1 MANKVINVEI
11 KPNLTGIRSLNSEIS
26 KMKSE
31 LDDATD
37 AKQIDKL
44 NKELGNTEKQIK
56 DINKATDKFDL
67 KKKFDDIY
75 KETAPLSSRLG
86 ELEDR
91 MYELS
96 FAGKAGTDE
105 FKALQLE
112 AVSMRQT
119 IIGVDKQ
126 VDILADNKGFS
137 VFGDGIGQVGSSL
150 ASLDFETASKQATSL
165 AGAASK
171 ISFGSAMTSVKQFGT
186 TIIQLG
192 KAILMNPLFLLA
204 AVVAAIA
211 YGIYKLLDALGVIKV
226 IFDAVGAAIG
236 WVVQQLKNFLDFLG
250 LTNYAEQDAAEAS
263 AKSAEKRAAA
273 YETASK
279 RIVQALDQEIR
290 MAELV
295 GKDTTKLERKRLL
308 RVKEGSKLDQ
318 EAALKRLQAERKKGD
333 MTHSELVDL
342 KKAYLEKKS
351 IRRQNINNIR
361 YFDAQQIQDGKDKIV
376 RDMKA
381 RLSMNAAT
389 VKGQIAQL
397 TYERNLALKNERL
410 TQNEVLALKQ
420 KFNEDVA
427 KIEADDRAERFATY
441 KAYRDN
447 RTSAERKIQDIELEF
462 LEEGIDKELKANKYR
477 FDRLIQDTKRNESI
491 NQKERK
497 RLIDL
502 YGKQRIDAE
511 KEIQNKI
518 NQVNI
523 QAGIDANKIASEQR
537 TDFLN
542 ELEAWDEE
550 QYQKKLSTEEVEMTA
565 INDKY
570 FRLIELAKQYG
581 EDTIALEEAQA
592 AEKAKITAK
601 YAQESV
607 DAEIAAKRQ
616 LQTAVVGIA
625 SQTAGLLQTV
635 AGKNKGVAL
644 AGLALEKGAAIAGVI
659 ISAAKEMAA
668 NGVNA
673 AANPLNALTGGAAGA
688 AQLARANIF
697 TKLRAGLSIATIAA
711 TGIQSA
717 KSMGGG
723 AQPTGSGG
731 GGGGGGAASGGG
743 QAQAQ
748 QTPNLEM
755 FGQANNLNTFFQ
767 PGGQEQ
773 GQTLQAVISL
783 DQLSTS
789 QDKASSIYENS
800 IL

>member
-67 KKKFDDIY
+67 KKKFDDVY

-91 MYELS
+91 MYELA

-105 FKALQLE
+105 FKALQME
-112 AVSMRQT
+112 AVNMRQT

-137 VFGDGIGQVGSSL
+137 VFGDGIGQVGTSL
-150 ASLDFETASKQATSL
+150 ASLDFETASKQASSL

-171 ISFGSAMTSVKQFGT
+171 ISFGSAMTSIKQFGT

-211 YGIYKLLDALGVIKV
+211 YGIYKLLDALGIIKV
-226 IFDAVGAAIG
+226 IFEAVGAAIG

-250 LTNYAEQDAAEAS
+250 LTNYAEQDAAEKS
-263 AKSAEKRAAA
+263 AKAAEKRASA
-273 YETASK
+273 YEEASK
-279 RIVQALDQEIR
+279 RIGQALNTEIKL
-290 MAELV
+290 AQLL
-295 GKDTTKLERKRLL
+295 GKDTEELEKKKLNVLSKNNKLQL
-308 RVKEGSKLDQ
+308 DALKARVK
-318 EAALKRLQAERKKGD
+318 AERLKGD
-333 MTHSELVDL
+333 MDYEELVAL
-342 KKAYLEKKS
+342 AKQTREKRLEYKKGLDDIKIFNAETAKEK
-351 IRRQNINNIR
+351 R
-361 YFDAQQIQDGKDKIV
+361 DAIV

-381 RLSMNAAT
+381 RLSMNADT

-410 TQNEVLALKQ
+410 TQTEVLALKQ

-427 KIEADDRAERFATY
+427 KIEEDDRAERLATY

-447 RTSAERKIQDIELEF
+447 RTSAERKIQDIELEL
-462 LEEGIDKELKANKYR
+462 LEEGIDKELKANNYR
-477 FDRLIQDTKRNESI
+477 FDRLIEDTKRDESI
-491 NQKERK
+491 NQKERI

-502 YGKQRIDAE
+502 YGQQRLESEAKIQEEIKAAKTKKEEEDKLKEADTLQGLTDFYLKKDALERSLIKDETERLEAERVAAFEAKLAQLEADGLLTNEIE
-511 KEIQNKI
+511 KRLAQDLQDDLNEIKDKAAKDEEARKKKEKDDARDLALAKANVAIQGIQLISGIAELFANKSERAAKI
-518 NQVNI
+518 AFNVQKVASI
-523 QAGIDANKIASEQR
+523 AQATMDGYKAVLSTYAQTPGGPIIKGIAAGI
-537 TDFLN
+537 
-542 ELEAWDEE
+542 
-550 QYQKKLSTEEVEMTA
+550 
-565 INDKY
+565 
-570 FRLIELAKQYG
+570 
-581 EDTIALEEAQA
+581 
-592 AEKAKITAK
+592 
-601 YAQESV
+601 
-607 DAEIAAKRQ
+607 
-616 LQTAVVGIA
+616 
-625 SQTAGLLQTV
+625 AG
-635 AGKNKGVAL
+635 GF
-644 AGLALEKGAAIAGVI
+644 AGVQI
-659 ISAAKEMAA
+659 
-668 NGVNA
+668 
-673 AANPLNALTGGAAGA
+673 
-688 AQLARANIF
+688 ANIAK
-697 TKLRAGLSIATIAA
+697 TKFEG
-711 TGIQSA
+711 
-717 KSMGGG
+717 GGG
-723 AQPTGSGG
+723 ASGVASAADGG
-731 GGGGGGAASGGG
+731 GGGGSVGGG
-743 QAQAQ
+743 AQAQ
-748 QTPNLEM
+748 QTPNIEI

>member
-105 FKALQLE
+105 FKALQME

-137 VFGDGIGQVGSSL
+137 VFGDGIGQVGTSL

-250 LTNYAEQDAAEAS
+250 LTNYAEQDAAEKS
-263 AKSAEKRAAA
+263 AKAAEKRATA
-273 YETASK
+273 YEEASK
-279 RIVQALDQEIR
+279 RIELALNTEIKL
-290 MAELV
+290 AQLL
-295 GKDTTKLERKRLL
+295 GKDTEELEKKKLKVL
-308 RVKEGSKLDQ
+308 SKNNKLQ
-318 EAALKRLQAERKKGD
+318 LYALKARYKAERLKGD
-333 MTHSELVDL
+333 MDWEELAAL
-342 KKAYLEKKS
+342 AKQTREKRLEYKKGLADIKIFNAETAKEK
-351 IRRQNINNIR
+351 R
-361 YFDAQQIQDGKDKIV
+361 DAIV

-381 RLSMNAAT
+381 RLSMNADT

-447 RTSAERKIQDIELEF
+447 RTSAERKIQDIELEL
-462 LEEGIDKELKANKYR
+462 LEEGIDKELKANNYR
-477 FDRLIQDTKRNESI
+477 FDRLIEDTKRDESI
-491 NQKERK
+491 NQKERN

-502 YGKQRIDAE
+502 YGQQRIDAE
-511 KEIQNKI
+511 DEINKKSEAAKTKKEEEDKLKEATTLQGLTDFYLKKDALERSFIKDEAERLEAERIAANEAKLAQLEADGLLTNEIETRLAQDLQDDLNEIKDKAAKDEKDRKKKEKDDARDLALAKADVAIQGIRLVGEVTALFGDKNEKAAK
-518 NQVNI
+518 VAFNI
-523 QAGIDANKIASEQR
+523 QKVAS
-537 TDFLN
+537 
-542 ELEAWDEE
+542 
-550 QYQKKLSTEEVEMTA
+550 
-565 INDKY
+565 I
-570 FRLIELAKQYG
+570 
-581 EDTIALEEAQA
+581 AQA
-592 AEKAKITAK
+592 TMDGYKAVISA
-601 YAQESV
+601 Y
-607 DAEIAAKRQ
+607 
-616 LQTAVVGIA
+616 
-625 SQTAGLLQTV
+625 SQAPLGFKLP
-635 AGKNKGVAL
+635 
-644 AGLALEKGAAIAGVI
+644 AAIIAGGFAGVQI
-659 ISAAKEMAA
+659 
-668 NGVNA
+668 
-673 AANPLNALTGGAAGA
+673 
-688 AQLARANIF
+688 ANIAK
-697 TKLRAGLSIATIAA
+697 TKFEG
-711 TGIQSA
+711 
-717 KSMGGG
+717 GGG
-723 AQPTGSGG
+723 ASGVASAGSGG
-731 GGGGGGAASGGG
+731 GGGGGGSVGGG
-743 QAQAQ
+743 AQAQ
-748 QTPNLEM
+748 QTPNIEM

>member
-96 FAGKAGTDE
+96 FAGKAGTEE
-105 FKALQLE
+105 FKALQME

-137 VFGDGIGQVGSSL
+137 VFGDGIGQVGASL
-150 ASLDFETASKQATSL
+150 ASLDFETASKQASSL

-171 ISFGSAMTSVKQFGT
+171 ISFGSAMTSIKQFGT

-226 IFDAVGAAIG
+226 IFEAVGAAIG

-250 LTNYAEQDAAEAS
+250 LTNYAEQDAAEKS
-263 AKSAEKRAAA
+263 AKAAEKRASA
-273 YETASK
+273 YEEASK
-279 RIVQALDQEIR
+279 RITQALDTEIKL
-290 MAELV
+290 AQLL
-295 GKDTTKLERKRLL
+295 GKDTKELEKKKLEALSKNNEFQLTAL
-308 RVKEGSKLDQ
+308 KERVKTE
-318 EAALKRLQAERKKGD
+318 RLKGD
-333 MTHSELVDL
+333 MDHEELVAL
-342 KKAYLEKKS
+342 AKQTREKRLEYKKGLNDIIIFNAETAKEK
-351 IRRQNINNIR
+351 R
-361 YFDAQQIQDGKDKIV
+361 DAIV

-381 RLSMNAAT
+381 RLSMNADT

-447 RTSAERKIQDIELEF
+447 RTSAQRKIQDIELEL
-462 LEEGIDKELKANKYR
+462 LEEGIDKELKANNYR
-477 FDRLIQDTKRNESI
+477 FDRLIEDTKRDESI
-491 NQKERK
+491 NQKERI

-502 YGKQRIDAE
+502 FGQQRLDAE
-511 KEIQNKI
+511 AKIQEEIQAAKTKKEEDDKLKEATTLQGLTDFYLKKDELERSLIKDETERLEAERVAAFEAKIAQLEADGLLTNEIEKRLAQDLADDLIAIDKEAAAKKEEIAKQERITNTANATHKFQVASQALGALGDLASAFAKDDEAGAKKAFKI
-518 NQVNI
+518 NKAVGISQAVISTGLAITAALTAGGNPVKLATGT
-523 QAGIDANKIASEQR
+523 QFVEAGI
-537 TDFLN
+537 
-542 ELEAWDEE
+542 
-550 QYQKKLSTEEVEMTA
+550 
-565 INDKY
+565 
-570 FRLIELAKQYG
+570 
-581 EDTIALEEAQA
+581 
-592 AEKAKITAK
+592 
-601 YAQESV
+601 
-607 DAEIAAKRQ
+607 
-616 LQTAVVGIA
+616 
-625 SQTAGLLQTV
+625 
-635 AGKNKGVAL
+635 
-644 AGLALEKGAAIAGVI
+644 
-659 ISAAKEMAA
+659 
-668 NGVNA
+668 A
-673 AANPLNALTGGAAGA
+673 AATGAS
-688 AQLARANIF
+688 
-697 TKLRAGLSIATIAA
+697 SIATIAK
-711 TGIQSA
+711 TQF
-717 KSMGGG
+717 
-723 AQPTGSGG
+723 QGG
-731 GGGGGGAASGGG
+731 GGNAPSGPGGAGGGG
-743 QAQAQ
+743 AQAQ
-748 QTPNLEM
+748 QTPNIEM
-755 FGQANNLNTFFQ
+755 FGQANNLNSFFQ

>member
-1 MANKVINVEI
+1 M
-11 KPNLTGIRSLNSEIS
+11 
-26 KMKSE
+26 
-31 LDDATD
+31 
-37 AKQIDKL
+37 
-44 NKELGNTEKQIK
+44 
-56 DINKATDKFDL
+56 
-67 KKKFDDIY
+67 
-75 KETAPLSSRLG
+75 
-86 ELEDR
+86 
-91 MYELS
+91 
-96 FAGKAGTDE
+96 
-105 FKALQLE
+105 
-112 AVSMRQT
+112 
-119 IIGVDKQ
+119 
-126 VDILADNKGFS
+126 
-137 VFGDGIGQVGSSL
+137 
-150 ASLDFETASKQATSL
+150 
-165 AGAASK
+165 
-171 ISFGSAMTSVKQFGT
+171 
-186 TIIQLG
+186 
-192 KAILMNPLFLLA
+192 
-204 AVVAAIA
+204 
-211 YGIYKLLDALGVIKV
+211 
-226 IFDAVGAAIG
+226 
-236 WVVQQLKNFLDFLG
+236 
-250 LTNYAEQDAAEAS
+250 
-263 AKSAEKRAAA
+263 
-273 YETASK
+273 
-279 RIVQALDQEIR
+279 
-290 MAELV
+290 
-295 GKDTTKLERKRLL
+295 
-308 RVKEGSKLDQ
+308 
-318 EAALKRLQAERKKGD
+318 
-333 MTHSELVDL
+333 
-342 KKAYLEKKS
+342 
-351 IRRQNINNIR
+351 
-361 YFDAQQIQDGKDKIV
+361 
-376 RDMKA
+376 
-381 RLSMNAAT
+381 
-389 VKGQIAQL
+389 
-397 TYERNLALKNERL
+397 
-410 TQNEVLALKQ
+410 
-420 KFNEDVA
+420 
-427 KIEADDRAERFATY
+427 
-441 KAYRDN
+441 
-447 RTSAERKIQDIELEF
+447 
-462 LEEGIDKELKANKYR
+462 
-477 FDRLIQDTKRNESI
+477 
-491 NQKERK
+491 
-497 RLIDL
+497 IDL

>member
-1 MANKVINVEI
+1 
-11 KPNLTGIRSLNSEIS
+11 
-26 KMKSE
+26 MKSE

-67 KKKFDDIY
+67 KKKFDDVY

-105 FKALQLE
+105 FKALQME
-112 AVSMRQT
+112 AVNMRQT

-137 VFGDGIGQVGSSL
+137 VFGDGIGQVGASL
-150 ASLDFETASKQATSL
+150 ASLDFETASKQASSL

-171 ISFGSAMTSVKQFGT
+171 ISFGSAMTSIKQFGT

-226 IFDAVGAAIG
+226 IFEAVGAAIG

-263 AKSAEKRAAA
+263 AKAAEKRAAA
-273 YETASK
+273 YENASK
-279 RIVQALDQEIR
+279 RIVQSLDQEIR

-295 GKDTTKLERKRLL
+295 GKNTTDLEREKLL
-308 RVKEGSKLDQ
+308 RVNEGSKLD
-318 EAALKRLQAERKKGD
+318 EDAARKRLKAERKKGD

-342 KKAYLEKKS
+342 RDALEEKKL
-351 IRRQNINNIR
+351 IRRQNIDNIR
-361 YFDAQQIQDGKDKIV
+361 YFDAQQIQDGKDKAI
-376 RDMKA
+376 RDTQA
-381 RLSMNAAT
+381 ILSLNADT
-389 VKGQIAQL
+389 VKGQIKQL
-397 TYERNLALKNERL
+397 KFERDLALKNEDL
-410 TQNEVLALKQ
+410 TFFERIALRTE
-420 KFNEDVA
+420 FNANVA
-427 KIEADDRAERFATY
+427 KIEAADRAERFATY

-447 RTSAERKIQDIELEF
+447 RTSAERKIQDIELEL
-462 LEEGIDKELKANKYR
+462 LEEGIDKELKANKFR
-477 FDRLIQDTKRNESI
+477 FDRLIEDTKRDESI
-491 NQKERK
+491 NQKERN

-502 YGKQRIDAE
+502 FGKQRIDAE
-511 KEIQNKI
+511 AKIQEEIKAAKTKKEEDDKLKEATTLQGLTDFYLKKDSLERSLIKDETERLEAERTAAFESKIAQLEADGLLTKEISTRLAQDLADDLIAIDKDAAAKKEEIAKQERITNTANATHKFQVASQALGALGDLASAFAKDDEAGAKKAFKI
-518 NQVNI
+518 NKAVGISQAVISTGLAITAALTAGGNPVKLATGT
-523 QAGIDANKIASEQR
+523 QFVEAGI
-537 TDFLN
+537 
-542 ELEAWDEE
+542 
-550 QYQKKLSTEEVEMTA
+550 
-565 INDKY
+565 
-570 FRLIELAKQYG
+570 
-581 EDTIALEEAQA
+581 A
-592 AEKAKITAK
+592 AAT
-601 YAQESV
+601 
-607 DAEIAAKRQ
+607 
-616 LQTAVVGIA
+616 
-625 SQTAGLLQTV
+625 
-635 AGKNKGVAL
+635 
-644 AGLALEKGAAIAGVI
+644 GAA
-659 ISAAKEMAA
+659 
-668 NGVNA
+668 
-673 AANPLNALTGGAAGA
+673 
-688 AQLARANIF
+688 
-697 TKLRAGLSIATIAA
+697 SIATIAK
-711 TGIQSA
+711 TQFQ
-717 KSMGGG
+717 GGG
-723 AQPTGSGG
+723 GNAPSGPSGSGG
-731 GGGGGGAASGGG
+731 GGG
-743 QAQAQ
+743 AQAQ
-748 QTPNLEM
+748 QTPNIEM

>member
-67 KKKFDDIY
+67 KKKFDDVY

-91 MYELS
+91 MYELA

-105 FKALQLE
+105 FKALQME
-112 AVSMRQT
+112 AVNMRQT

-137 VFGDGIGQVGSSL
+137 VFGDGIGQVGTSL

-250 LTNYAEQDAAEAS
+250 LTNYAEQDAAEKS
-263 AKSAEKRAAA
+263 AKAAEKRASA
-273 YETASK
+273 YEEASK
-279 RIVQALDQEIR
+279 RIAQALDTEIKL
-290 MAELV
+290 AQLL
-295 GKDTTKLERKRLL
+295 GKDTEELEKKKLNVLSKNNKLQL
-308 RVKEGSKLDQ
+308 DALKARVK
-318 EAALKRLQAERKKGD
+318 AERLKGD
-333 MTHSELVDL
+333 MDHEELVAL
-342 KKAYLEKKS
+342 AKQTREKRLEYKKGLDDIKINAAETAKEK
-351 IRRQNINNIR
+351 R
-361 YFDAQQIQDGKDKIV
+361 DAIV

-381 RLSMNAAT
+381 RLSMNADT

-397 TYERNLALKNERL
+397 TYERNLTLKNETL

-447 RTSAERKIQDIELEF
+447 RTSAQRKIQDIELEF
-462 LEEGIDKELKANKYR
+462 LEEGIDKELKANNYR
-477 FDRLIQDTKRNESI
+477 FDRLIQDTKRDESI
-491 NQKERK
+491 NQKERN

-502 YGKQRIDAE
+502 FGKQRLDAE
-511 KEIQNKI
+511 AKIQEEIKAAKTKKEEEDKLKEADTLQGLTDFYLKKDALERSFIKDEAERLEAERIAANEAKLAQLEADGLLTNEIETRLAQDLQDDLNEIKDKAAKDEKDRKKKEKDDARDLALAKADVAIQGIRLVGEVTALFGDKNEKAAK
-518 NQVNI
+518 VAFNI
-523 QAGIDANKIASEQR
+523 QKVAS
-537 TDFLN
+537 
-542 ELEAWDEE
+542 
-550 QYQKKLSTEEVEMTA
+550 
-565 INDKY
+565 I
-570 FRLIELAKQYG
+570 
-581 EDTIALEEAQA
+581 AQA
-592 AEKAKITAK
+592 TMDGYKAVISA
-601 YAQESV
+601 Y
-607 DAEIAAKRQ
+607 
-616 LQTAVVGIA
+616 
-625 SQTAGLLQTV
+625 SQAPLGFKLP
-635 AGKNKGVAL
+635 
-644 AGLALEKGAAIAGVI
+644 AAIIAGGFAGVQI
-659 ISAAKEMAA
+659 
-668 NGVNA
+668 
-673 AANPLNALTGGAAGA
+673 
-688 AQLARANIF
+688 ANIAK
-697 TKLRAGLSIATIAA
+697 TKFEG
-711 TGIQSA
+711 
-717 KSMGGG
+717 GGG
-723 AQPTGSGG
+723 ASGVASAGSGG
-731 GGGGGGAASGGG
+731 GGGGGSASGGG

-748 QTPNLEM
+748 QTPNIEM
-755 FGQANNLNTFFQ
+755 FGQANNLNSFFQ

>member
-105 FKALQLE
+105 FKALQME
-112 AVSMRQT
+112 AVNMRQT

-137 VFGDGIGQVGSSL
+137 VFGDGIGQVGASL
-150 ASLDFETASKQATSL
+150 ASLDFETASKQASSL

-171 ISFGSAMTSVKQFGT
+171 ISFGSAMTSIKQFGT

-226 IFDAVGAAIG
+226 IFEAVGAAIG

-250 LTNYAEQDAAEAS
+250 LTNYAEQDAAEKS
-263 AKSAEKRAAA
+263 AKAAEKRASA
-273 YETASK
+273 YEEASK
-279 RIVQALDQEIR
+279 RITQALDTEIKL
-290 MAELV
+290 AQLL
-295 GKDTTKLERKRLL
+295 GKDTKELEKKKLEALSKNNEFQLTAL
-308 RVKEGSKLDQ
+308 KERVKTE
-318 EAALKRLQAERKKGD
+318 RLKGD
-333 MTHSELVDL
+333 MDHEELVAL
-342 KKAYLEKKS
+342 AKQTREKRLEYKKGLDDIIIFNAETAKEK
-351 IRRQNINNIR
+351 R
-361 YFDAQQIQDGKDKIV
+361 DAIV

-381 RLSMNAAT
+381 RLSMNADT

-447 RTSAERKIQDIELEF
+447 RTSAQRKIQDIELEL
-462 LEEGIDKELKANKYR
+462 LEEGIDKELKANNYR
-477 FDRLIQDTKRNESI
+477 FDRLIEDTKRDESI
-491 NQKERK
+491 NQKERI

-502 YGKQRIDAE
+502 FGQQRLESEAKIQEEIKAAKTKKEEEDKLKEADTLQGLTDFYLKKDALERSLIKDETERLEAERVAAFEAKIAQLEADGLLTNEIEKRLAKDLADDLIAIDKEAAAKKEEIAKQERITNTANATHKFQVASQALGALGDLASAFAKDDE
-511 KEIQNKI
+511 AGAKKAFKI
-518 NQVNI
+518 NKAVGISQAVISTGLAITAALTAGGNPVKLATGT
-523 QAGIDANKIASEQR
+523 QFVEAGI
-537 TDFLN
+537 
-542 ELEAWDEE
+542 
-550 QYQKKLSTEEVEMTA
+550 
-565 INDKY
+565 
-570 FRLIELAKQYG
+570 
-581 EDTIALEEAQA
+581 
-592 AEKAKITAK
+592 
-601 YAQESV
+601 
-607 DAEIAAKRQ
+607 
-616 LQTAVVGIA
+616 
-625 SQTAGLLQTV
+625 
-635 AGKNKGVAL
+635 
-644 AGLALEKGAAIAGVI
+644 
-659 ISAAKEMAA
+659 
-668 NGVNA
+668 A
-673 AANPLNALTGGAAGA
+673 AATGAS
-688 AQLARANIF
+688 
-697 TKLRAGLSIATIAA
+697 SIATIAK
-711 TGIQSA
+711 TQF
-717 KSMGGG
+717 
-723 AQPTGSGG
+723 QGG
-731 GGGGGGAASGGG
+731 GGNAPSGPGGAGGGG
-743 QAQAQ
+743 AQAQ
-748 QTPNLEM
+748 QTPNIEM
-755 FGQANNLNTFFQ
+755 FGQANNLNSFFQ

>member
-105 FKALQLE
+105 FKALQME

-137 VFGDGIGQVGSSL
+137 VFGDGIGQVGASL
-150 ASLDFETASKQATSL
+150 ASLDFETASKQASSL

-171 ISFGSAMTSVKQFGT
+171 ISFGSAMTSIKQFGT

-226 IFDAVGAAIG
+226 IFEAVGAAIG

-250 LTNYAEQDAAEAS
+250 LTNYAEQDAAEKS
-263 AKSAEKRAAA
+263 AKAAEKRASA
-273 YETASK
+273 YEEASK
-279 RIVQALDQEIR
+279 RITQALDTEIKL
-290 MAELV
+290 AQLL
-295 GKDTTKLERKRLL
+295 GKDTKELEKKKLEALSKNNEFQLTAL
-308 RVKEGSKLDQ
+308 KERVKTE
-318 EAALKRLQAERKKGD
+318 RLKGD
-333 MTHSELVDL
+333 MDHEELVAL
-342 KKAYLEKKS
+342 AKQTREKRLEYKKGLNDIIIFNAETAKEK
-351 IRRQNINNIR
+351 R
-361 YFDAQQIQDGKDKIV
+361 DAIV

-381 RLSMNAAT
+381 RLSMNADT

-447 RTSAERKIQDIELEF
+447 RTSAERKIQDIELEL
-462 LEEGIDKELKANKYR
+462 LEEGIDKELKANNYR
-477 FDRLIQDTKRNESI
+477 FDRLIEDTKRDESI
-491 NQKERK
+491 NQKERI

-502 YGKQRIDAE
+502 FGQQRLDAE
-511 KEIQNKI
+511 AKIQEEIQAAKTKKEEDDKLKEATTLQGLTDFYLKKDELERSLIKDETERLEAERVAAFEAKIAQLEADGLLTNEIEKRLAQDLADDLIAIDKEAAAKKEEIAKQERITNTANATHKFQVASQALGALGDLASAFAKDDEAGAKKAFKI
-518 NQVNI
+518 NKAVGISQAVISTGLAITAALTAGGNPVKLATGT
-523 QAGIDANKIASEQR
+523 QFVEAGI
-537 TDFLN
+537 
-542 ELEAWDEE
+542 
-550 QYQKKLSTEEVEMTA
+550 
-565 INDKY
+565 
-570 FRLIELAKQYG
+570 
-581 EDTIALEEAQA
+581 
-592 AEKAKITAK
+592 
-601 YAQESV
+601 
-607 DAEIAAKRQ
+607 
-616 LQTAVVGIA
+616 
-625 SQTAGLLQTV
+625 
-635 AGKNKGVAL
+635 
-644 AGLALEKGAAIAGVI
+644 
-659 ISAAKEMAA
+659 
-668 NGVNA
+668 A
-673 AANPLNALTGGAAGA
+673 AATGAS
-688 AQLARANIF
+688 
-697 TKLRAGLSIATIAA
+697 SIATIAK
-711 TGIQSA
+711 TQF
-717 KSMGGG
+717 
-723 AQPTGSGG
+723 QGG
-731 GGGGGGAASGGG
+731 GGNAPSGPGGAGGGG
-743 QAQAQ
+743 AQAQ
-748 QTPNLEM
+748 QTPNIEM
-755 FGQANNLNTFFQ
+755 FGQANNLNSFFQ

>member
-105 FKALQLE
+105 FKALQME

-137 VFGDGIGQVGSSL
+137 VFGDGIGQVGASL
-150 ASLDFETASKQATSL
+150 ASLDFETASKQASSL

-171 ISFGSAMTSVKQFGT
+171 ISFGSAMTSIKQFGT

-226 IFDAVGAAIG
+226 IFEAVGAAIG

-250 LTNYAEQDAAEAS
+250 LTNYAEQDAAEKS
-263 AKSAEKRAAA
+263 AKAAEKRASA
-273 YETASK
+273 YEEASK
-279 RIVQALDQEIR
+279 RITQALDTEIKL
-290 MAELV
+290 AQLL
-295 GKDTTKLERKRLL
+295 GKDTKELEKKKLEALSKNNEFQLTAL
-308 RVKEGSKLDQ
+308 KERVKTE
-318 EAALKRLQAERKKGD
+318 RLKGD
-333 MTHSELVDL
+333 MDHEELVAL
-342 KKAYLEKKS
+342 AKQTREKRLEYKKGLNDIIIFNAETAKEK
-351 IRRQNINNIR
+351 R
-361 YFDAQQIQDGKDKIV
+361 DAIV

-381 RLSMNAAT
+381 RLSMNADT

-447 RTSAERKIQDIELEF
+447 RTSAQRKIQDIELEL
-462 LEEGIDKELKANKYR
+462 LEEGIDKELKANNYR
-477 FDRLIQDTKRNESI
+477 FDRLIEDTKRDESI
-491 NQKERK
+491 NQKERI

-502 YGKQRIDAE
+502 FGQQRLDAE
-511 KEIQNKI
+511 AKIQEEIQAAKTKKEEDDKLKEATTLQGLTDFYLKKDELERSLIKDETERLEAERVAAFEAKIAQLEADGLLTNEIEKRLAQDLADDLIAIDKEAAAKKEEIAKQERITNTANATHKFQVASQALGALGDLASAFAKDDEAGAKKAFKI
-518 NQVNI
+518 NKAVGISQAVISTGLAITAALTAGGNPVKLATGT
-523 QAGIDANKIASEQR
+523 QFVEAGI
-537 TDFLN
+537 
-542 ELEAWDEE
+542 
-550 QYQKKLSTEEVEMTA
+550 
-565 INDKY
+565 
-570 FRLIELAKQYG
+570 
-581 EDTIALEEAQA
+581 
-592 AEKAKITAK
+592 
-601 YAQESV
+601 
-607 DAEIAAKRQ
+607 
-616 LQTAVVGIA
+616 
-625 SQTAGLLQTV
+625 
-635 AGKNKGVAL
+635 
-644 AGLALEKGAAIAGVI
+644 
-659 ISAAKEMAA
+659 
-668 NGVNA
+668 A
-673 AANPLNALTGGAAGA
+673 AATGAS
-688 AQLARANIF
+688 
-697 TKLRAGLSIATIAA
+697 SIATIAK
-711 TGIQSA
+711 TQF
-717 KSMGGG
+717 
-723 AQPTGSGG
+723 QGG
-731 GGGGGGAASGGG
+731 GGNAPSGPGGAGGGG
-743 QAQAQ
+743 AQAQ
-748 QTPNLEM
+748 QTPNIEM
-755 FGQANNLNTFFQ
+755 FGQANNLNSFFQ